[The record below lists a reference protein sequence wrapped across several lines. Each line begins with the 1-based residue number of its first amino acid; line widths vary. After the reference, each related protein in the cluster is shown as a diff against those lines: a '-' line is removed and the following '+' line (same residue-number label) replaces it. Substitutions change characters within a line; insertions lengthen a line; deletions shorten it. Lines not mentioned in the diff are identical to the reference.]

1 MLIPQ
6 NICLWNLLIGNER
19 ATLNIKLSS
28 AAICNT
34 DSHRSHTSCVVLVML
49 LCVNVNDNVHTI
61 TFDVYD
67 CVVGGD
73 VADGV
78 VVVDDF
84 EYFNDFETLVS

>member
-1 MLIPQ
+1 ML
-6 NICLWNLLIGNER
+6 
-19 ATLNIKLSS
+19 
-28 AAICNT
+28 
-34 DSHRSHTSCVVLVML
+34 
-49 LCVNVNDNVHTI
+49 NVNDNVHTI